1 MLRRTRAA
9 VDGHGRAGSPAPAHR
24 PYAFAV
30 AAVRV
35 LFVDL
40 PPLLR
45 DLVASAF
52 GEQADMQVV
61 DDPRRL
67 ADATE
72 PGEAA
77 LAIVTAVD
85 DVEALLRAR
94 PRLRVLLVEEEGRT
108 GTLYELRVAAE
119 RVGELS
125 PELLRG
131 FT

>member
-1 MLRRTRAA
+1 M
-9 VDGHGRAGSPAPAHR
+9 
-24 PYAFAV
+24 

-35 LFVDL
+35 LLVDL

-45 DLVASAF
+45 DLVASALA
-52 GEQADMQVV
+52 EQADMQVV

-67 ADATE
+67 ADALE

-85 DVEALLRAR
+85 DADALLRSR
-94 PRLRVLLVEEEGRT
+94 PRLRVLVLDGDGRN
-108 GTLYELRVAAE
+108 GVLYQLRVAAE